1 MRKARVLFVGT
12 LVLALA
18 CGAQA
23 VRHASGPSAP
33 RADAGVDGAA
43 SAASAA
49 SDVDASPPVDPLN
62 ALAAAK
68 DAVAPGMREVERR
81 HVELADGGLLDLPAP
96 AVDTCFRVALAAK
109 EIVDV
114 SFVDAS
120 GASLADARGTSPRL
134 GARGPVCVRKGQI
147 AKVTIRGTGAVDAVI
162 WASP

>member
-18 CGAQA
+18 CGAQV
-23 VRHASGPSAP
+23 VRHASDPSAH
-33 RADAGVDGAA
+33 RIDAGVDGAP
-43 SAASAA
+43 SAA
-49 SDVDASPPVDPLN
+49 SDVDASPPVDPLV

-68 DAVAPGMREVERR
+68 DTVAPGMREVERR

-114 SFVDAS
+114 SFVDAT
-120 GASLADARGTSPRL
+120 GASLADARGTNPRL

-147 AKVTIRGTGAVDAVI
+147 AKVTIRGTGAVDAII